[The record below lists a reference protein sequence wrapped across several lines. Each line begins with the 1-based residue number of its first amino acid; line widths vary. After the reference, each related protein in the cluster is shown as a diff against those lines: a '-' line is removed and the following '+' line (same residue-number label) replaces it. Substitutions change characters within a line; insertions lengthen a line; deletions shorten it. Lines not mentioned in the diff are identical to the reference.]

1 MSILVPAFLT
11 AVNVARNRPLIVV
24 SSDEWIKFK
33 RSNDSYSKARLLI
46 LQILIVFPLTP
57 FVPGLIMTSEQK
69 AIDRRKA
76 IKDKIDQRQT
86 VSVCAHFFEHAH
98 VRVQKYVFGCVNAY
112 FSSWAYTTCE
122 FHNNMFKDI

>member
-69 AIDRRKA
+69 AVDRRKTL
-76 IKDKIDQRQT
+76 KDKIDQKQT
-86 VSVCAHFFEHAH
+86 VSVC
-98 VRVQKYVFGCVNAY
+98 
-112 FSSWAYTTCE
+112 E
-122 FHNNMFKDI
+122 FL

>member
-1 MSILVPAFLT
+1 MALLLLLSILIPSFLT
-11 AVNVARNRPLIVV
+11 ALNVSRNRPLIVV

-33 RSNDSYSKARLLI
+33 RSNDSYSKARLII

-69 AIDRRKA
+69 AVDRRKA
-76 IKDKIDQRQT
+76 LKDKIDQRQT

-98 VRVQKYVFGCVNAY
+98 VRVRKRVFGCVNVH
-112 FSSWAYTTCE
+112 FSSWAYT
-122 FHNNMFKDI
+122 HV

>member
-1 MSILVPAFLT
+1 MALLLLLSILIPSFLT
-11 AVNVARNRPLIVV
+11 ALNVSRNRPLIVV

-33 RSNDSYSKARLLI
+33 RSNDTYSKARLLT

-76 IKDKIDQRQT
+76 LKDKIDQRQT

-98 VRVQKYVFGCVNAY
+98 VRVRKRVFGCVNVY
-112 FSSWAYTTCE
+112 FPSWAYT
-122 FHNNMFKDI
+122 HV

>member
-1 MSILVPAFLT
+1 MALLLLMSILVPSFLT
-11 AVNVARNRPLIVV
+11 ALNVARNRPLIVV

-76 IKDKIDQRQT
+76 LKDKIDQRQT

-98 VRVQKYVFGCVNAY
+98 VRVQKCVFGCVNAY
-112 FSSWAYTTCE
+112 FSSWAYTTV
-122 FHNNMFKDI
+122 